1 MDRNRTCC
9 LSLCAA
15 LAVASGALA
24 QEESPHLGYVYPAGG
39 QQGMK
44 FQVLLGGQHLA
55 GARVARISGPGVQ
68 TKVLDYLRPLNQGA
82 FKTVQKQMQDLAEKK
97 AAAAPPGLRHGRRGG
112 SPSFTNANW
121 TAEDE
126 KRLAELRER
135 MTTFYI
141 RQTSAPSLVETVTL
155 EVTVARDAAPGQR
168 ELRLQT
174 EQGLTNP
181 LVFEVGQLR
190 EYTKPSGRS
199 VAVAASQDGTRRRR
213 PPEGTP
219 KPLAGTIPVKDAGEA
234 PTTIALPATLNGQI
248 LPGNVDR
255 YRFRAHKGQQI
266 VIDVAA
272 RSLIPYLSDAVPGW
286 FQAAVTLFDDAGLE
300 VAYDDDFRFH
310 PDPVLHCEIPK
321 DGYYLLE
328 VKDALYRGRE
338 DFVYRVTIGEL
349 PYVAGIFPLGSRAG
363 EETTVALT
371 GWNLPVKT
379 LTGTAQEPGVRSM
392 FVDQGAFLS
401 NRVPFA
407 VDTLP
412 ECLENEPNSEP
423 AAAQRVSLP
432 VIVNGRI
439 DRPGDVDVF
448 CFEGRAGQ
456 QVVAEVK
463 ARRLDSSLDSALK
476 LTDSAGKQVAFNDD
490 YEDKAAGLTTHH
502 ADSRLSATLPSDGLY
517 YLYLVDEQR
526 KGGADYAY
534 RLHLDAPRPDFE
546 LRVVPSS
553 VNARAGTTVSIAMH
567 ALRRDGFDGEI
578 ALALKDAPPGFTLSG
593 DRLPAGQD
601 LVRLTLS
608 VPAESQAEPYVLSL
622 VGQATIQQR
631 QVTHAAVAADDLMQA
646 FIYRH
651 LVPASQLEVCITG
664 PPHRFTIGTAAAEPI
679 KIPPGGKVRVS
690 VNAPTS
696 TFLGE
701 VHLELSDPPPGITI
715 ESVSLGQLGGEIV
728 VQSDAAVVKPGLK
741 GNLIVNAFAV
751 RTGEGAGKGKAQ
763 RIKSRIL
770 LSALPAIPFE
780 IVAN

>member
-1 MDRNRTCC
+1 MDHNRACC
-9 LSLCAA
+9 LALCAA
-15 LAVASGALA
+15 LATASGALA
-24 QEESPHLGYVYPAGG
+24 QEESPHIGYVYPAGG
-39 QQGMK
+39 QQGTK
-44 FQVLLGGQHLA
+44 FQVWLGGQHLE
-55 GARVARISGPGVQ
+55 GASVARISGPGVQ
-68 TKVLDYLRPLNQGA
+68 AKVLEYVRPLNQGA

-97 AAAAPPGLRHGRRGG
+97 AAAAPPDWRRRRRRD
-112 SPSFTNANW
+112 SQTFTNANW

-155 EVTVARDAAPGQR
+155 EVTLARDAAPGQR

-190 EYTKPSGRS
+190 EYTEPSGRS
-199 VAVAASQDGTRRRR
+199 IAVATSQDGTRRRR

-219 KPLAGTIPVKDAGEA
+219 KPLAGTIPVKDAGDA

-255 YRFRAHKGQQI
+255 YRFRARKGQQL
-266 VIDVAA
+266 VVDVAA

-286 FQAAVTLFDDAGLE
+286 FQAAVTLFDDAGNE

-310 PDPVLHCEIPK
+310 SDPVLHCEVPR
-321 DGYYLLE
+321 DGQYVLE
-328 VKDALYRGRE
+328 VKDALFRGRE

-349 PYVAGIFPLGSRAG
+349 PYVTGIFPLGSRAG
-363 EETTVALT
+363 TETTVALT
-371 GWNLPVKT
+371 GWNLPLKT
-379 LTGTAQEPGVRSM
+379 RTGTAQAPGVRWM
-392 FVDQGAFLS
+392 FVHHGAFLS

-412 ECLENEPNSEP
+412 ECLENEPNNEL
-423 AAAQRVSLP
+423 AAAQSVSLP

-448 CFEGRAGQ
+448 CFEGHAGQ

-463 ARRLDSSLDSALK
+463 ARRLDSSLDSAMK
-476 LTDSAGKQVAFNDD
+476 LADAAGKQVAFNDD

-502 ADSRLSATLPSDGLY
+502 ADSRLSARLPSDGPY

-526 KGGADYAY
+526 KGGADFGY

-553 VNARAGTTVSIAMH
+553 VNARAGTTVPITVH
-567 ALRRDGFDGEI
+567 ALRRDDFDGEI
-578 ALALKDAPPGFTLSG
+578 ALALKGAPPGFKLSG
-593 DRLPAGQD
+593 ARLPAGQD

-608 VPAESQAEPYVLSL
+608 VPAESQAEPYTLSL

-631 QVTHAAVAADDLMQA
+631 QVTHTGVAADDLMQA

-664 PPHRFTIGTAAAEPI
+664 SPHRFTIGTPVVEPME
-679 KIPPGGKVRVS
+679 IPRGGKARVPVS
-690 VNAPTS
+690 VPTS
-696 TFLGE
+696 TFLGA
-701 VHLELSDPPPGITI
+701 VHLELSDPPPGIAI
-715 ESVSLGQLGGEIV
+715 ESVSLGRLGGEIV
-728 VQSDAAVVKPGLK
+728 LQSDAAVVKPGLK

-763 RIKSRIL
+763 RRKSRIL
-770 LSALPAIPFE
+770 LSSLPAIPFE